1 MKKVLL
7 FLVDSMMPDVLEQC
21 VAQKKAP
28 AFQFMMEHGQYINDC
43 VTVFPTMT
51 ASIDCS
57 LITGV
62 YPDQHT
68 VPGLVWYNHDEKKI
82 MNYINGAMPVS
93 KIGLSQCAQN
103 VLYDLNEQ
111 HISRNVKTIHEE
123 LEDRGFVSGS
133 INVIAHRGRK
143 QHSIHLPLALKAV
156 LGGQVPRKVSGPT
169 IFSMGTIVSPN
180 IFRPI
185 PWGIRQTSIGSYGIN
200 DAYAIDVLI
209 EVIKSGKQPDFT
221 LVYLPDNDH
230 KLHRSPDKAVEH
242 LAEVDHQLER
252 FLNTFPSWE
261 RALEENV
268 FLFIS
273 DHGQT
278 TIGVEPSHNI
288 DLDKLL
294 SGFRLYK
301 LGDDLKKEDEIIV
314 CNNERMTYLYP
325 LQDGLTSRI
334 IGALEAESRI
344 DLIAWREQ
352 EWIHVQNGG
361 HERRLFRFRKGGTHE
376 DCYGTMWTIEG
387 DWKVLDLRVDSQG
400 NICFDSYPDA
410 LSRLYGSF
418 FARDHAVVVV
428 TAAPK
433 YEFYSEYAPTHLGGG
448 SHGSLHKRD
457 SLIPLL
463 VVGAKQI
470 MKRPARL
477 VDVKDFILQEL
488 AVPAVPV

>member
-43 VTVFPTMT
+43 ATVFPTMT

-68 VPGLVWYNHDEKKI
+68 VPGLVWYDPESKKI
-82 MNYINGAMPVS
+82 INYLNGAMPVA
-93 KIGLSQCAQN
+93 KIGITQCAQN

-111 HISRNVKTIHEE
+111 HLSRGVKTIHEE

-133 INVIAHRGRK
+133 INVIAHRGHK
-143 QHSIHLPLALKAV
+143 QHPLRLPFV
-156 LGGQVPRKVSGPT
+156 LQAATNAQIPQKVSGPT
-169 IFSMGTIVSPN
+169 IFSLGTMAKPN

-185 PWGIRQTSIGSYGIN
+185 PWGFGHTSIGSYGIN

-209 EVIKSGKQPDFT
+209 EVVKSGKQPDFT

-230 KLHRSPDKAVEH
+230 KLHRSPEQAVDH
-242 LAEVDHQLER
+242 LADVDVQLAR

-261 RALEENV
+261 AAIEDNV

-278 TIGVEPSHNI
+278 TIGVEPTHNI
-288 DLDKLL
+288 DLEKLL
-294 SGFRLYK
+294 SGFRLYQ
-301 LGDDLKKEDEIIV
+301 LGEKISQEDEIVI

-325 LQDGLTSRI
+325 LKDGMVSKI
-334 IGALEAESRI
+334 VDAVSEDSRI
-344 DLIAWREQ
+344 DVIAWKEE
-352 EWIHVQNGG
+352 EWVHVRNGG
-361 HERRLFRFRKGGTHE
+361 NDCQKLCFRKGGSQL
-376 DCYGTMWTIEG
+376 DCYGTAWSVKG
-387 DWKVLDLRVDSQG
+387 DLEVLALQVDSQG
-400 NICFDSYPDA
+400 CICFDHYPDV
-410 LSRLYGSF
+410 LSRLYGSL
-418 FARDHAVVVV
+418 FARDHSVVVV

-433 YEFYSEYAPTHLGGG
+433 YDFYSESAPTHLGGG

-457 SLIPLL
+457 SLIPLII
-463 VVGAKQI
+463 VGAKQT

-477 VDVKDFILQEL
+477 VDVKEFIVQEL
-488 AVPAVPV
+488 AVQAVPV